1 MSNKSEL
8 KHKFRVVDGIRWH
21 WVECGDGDPVVL
33 LHGIPE
39 SWKCWK
45 HQIPKLA
52 MQFRVLAIDLKG
64 YGQSDK
70 ADGDY
75 SMSNVATEVIALL
88 DSIGVHNFRLAG
100 HDWGVA
106 ISDNIIDQIPD
117 RVERYVRCCLSLH
130 NYDPRN
136 SLHHQWNSLNSD
148 KAAKL
153 MNKSEAYVRV
163 WFESSCKA
171 ELLPDDNEIKE
182 IIDEFSYEGVGDA
195 VPRYFRDIP
204 RSKKVDLSKF
214 TMPILYIHGESDPRQ
229 PIDYC
234 KDMEKYLPGLEA
246 ILVLDSGHFISREQ
260 PTQTTNAMV
269 WFFNSM
275 LGSGLSLFD
284 ISRRYNLPTKPVSQ
298 PKIQFG
304 VNSIKV

>member
-1 MSNKSEL
+1 MKIKIEV
-8 KHKFRVVDGIRWH
+8 KHNFRIVGGVKWH

-39 SWKCWK
+39 SWQSWK

-52 MQFRVLAIDLKG
+52 MQFRVIAIDLKG

-70 ADGDY
+70 KDGDY
-75 SMSNVATEVIALL
+75 SMSNVASEIIALL
-88 DSIGVHNFRLAG
+88 DTMGVVSFRLAG

-136 SLHHQWNSLNSD
+136 SMHHQWNSLNSE

-163 WFESSCKA
+163 WFESSCKP
-171 ELLPDDNEIKE
+171 ELLPKESELKE
-182 IIDEFSYEGVGDA
+182 IIDEFSYDGVGDA

-204 RSKKVDLSKF
+204 KSKKVDLKKF

-229 PIDYC
+229 PIEYC
-234 KDMEKYLPGLEA
+234 KGMEEYLPGLEA

-284 ISRRYNLPTKPVSQ
+284 ISRRYDLPTKPST
-298 PKIQFG
+298 PPEINFG
-304 VNSIKV
+304 VNSLKV